1 MSTENVFNE
10 EMENIIT
17 LNDENGNEVEYE
29 FIDVIEY
36 NGNEYIILLPLED
49 ADDSDEVI
57 ILKIQDTDDEDIE
70 EYVSVENEETLMA
83 VFEIFKEKFKDEF
96 NFLD

>member
-17 LNDENGNEVEYE
+17 LNDENGDEVKYE

-36 NGNEYIILLPLED
+36 NGNEYIVLLPLED